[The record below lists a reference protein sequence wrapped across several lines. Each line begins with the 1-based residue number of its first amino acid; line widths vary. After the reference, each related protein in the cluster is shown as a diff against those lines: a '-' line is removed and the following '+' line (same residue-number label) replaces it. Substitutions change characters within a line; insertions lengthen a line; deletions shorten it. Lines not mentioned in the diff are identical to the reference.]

1 MKPTTLKL
9 LTALLM
15 AAAPAARKF
24 EARRGCRRTAETL
37 RALLRQAARQMQTVS
52 RCVALLIFMA
62 MAADAQTYALR
73 FIPSSQPASVT
84 AYKFWLTPDTNP
96 PAAGTA
102 YTISTLSGTNLCVIP
117 SPLWSAY
124 APGQTVGYWW
134 GASTFTNSTG
144 YHDTAF
150 TNASFCPFT
159 LPVDGAATNDPD
171 APTGLGVIRLTP

>member
-62 MAADAQTYALR
+62 MAADAQTYALKYT
-73 FIPSSQPASVT
+73 PSAING
-84 AYKFWLTPDTNP
+84 PDTNFCLVATKLYLTP
-96 PAAGTA
+96 GTNPPVSGGAYVASVPAA
-102 YTISTLSGTNLCVIP
+102 TNLI
-117 SPLWSAY
+117 SLSDSSISNYLWLTTTY
-124 APGQTVGYWW
+124 
-134 GASTFTNSTG
+134 TNLNGWQETP
-144 YHDTAF
+144 F
-150 TNASFCPFT
+150 TNAAMIQFVPPADTTVSTP
-159 LPVDGAATNDPD
+159 A
-171 APTGLGVIRLTP
+171 GLGIIKQ